1 MENQRDGLQN
11 KLTDGKTAGKYEAFS
26 NLARSTCNM
35 HCRDHFF
42 LKCAH
47 GSGTVDLL
55 FHGDPTIDEKQITA
69 TKRKLVTP
77 ASSCAPRRSMICT
90 DCATLTSDSKCS
102 SLSRTN
108 E

>member
-11 KLTDGKTAGKYEAFS
+11 KLTDGKTAGKIEAFS

-47 GSGTVDLL
+47 GLSIYCFTVIQQSMKSR
-55 FHGDPTIDEKQITA
+55 FNTA
-69 TKRKLVTP
+69 TKT
-77 ASSCAPRRSMICT
+77 
-90 DCATLTSDSKCS
+90 
-102 SLSRTN
+102 
-108 E
+108 